1 MKNKTTKTPKK
12 KKQAKPPSY
21 IEVNG
26 FVYERLDSN
35 SQDVEIELE
44 EDVLVK
50 LDGLVSSGEYVSRG
64 DAVRDILRQMIREK
78 SEE

>member
-1 MKNKTTKTPKK
+1 VLFR
-12 KKQAKPPSY
+12 S
-21 IEVNG
+21 
-26 FVYERLDSN
+26 
-35 SQDVEIELE
+35 E

-78 SEE
+78 MEK